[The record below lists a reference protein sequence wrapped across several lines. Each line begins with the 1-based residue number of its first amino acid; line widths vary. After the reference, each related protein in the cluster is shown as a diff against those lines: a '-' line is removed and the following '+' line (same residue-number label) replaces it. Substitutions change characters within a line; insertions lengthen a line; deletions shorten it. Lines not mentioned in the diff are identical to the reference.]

1 MVFDFYKKM
10 WYNLSVLKKGD
21 YILSNYNFVKLKET
35 DAVAIQKVMSQ
46 AFKIAYFSEREEQE
60 EQQYIKNLINSDN
73 TKFYGV
79 TDNNQLVAA
88 AYYIPLDNDIYELSR
103 IMVIPSYQKKKIGSF
118 LLSETIEKLRTV
130 NKVRIL
136 FLECQKNVMKFYQS
150 NGFQEVTPD
159 NRFYT
164 EPSFMKKQNS
174 LNMYINEDNFSA
186 NNTRIMGKAIYY
198 KEVKYE

>member
-1 MVFDFYKKM
+1 M
-10 WYNLSVLKKGD
+10 
-21 YILSNYNFVKLKET
+21 SNYNFVKLKET

-186 NNTRIMGKAIYY
+186 NNTRIMGKAI
-198 KEVKYE
+198 